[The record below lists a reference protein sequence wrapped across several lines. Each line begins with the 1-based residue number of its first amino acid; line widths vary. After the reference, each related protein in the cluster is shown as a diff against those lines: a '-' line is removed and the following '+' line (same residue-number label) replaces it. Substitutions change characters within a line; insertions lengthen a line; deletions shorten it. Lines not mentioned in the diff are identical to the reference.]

1 MAQSGNSNTTL
12 QVQMFLDEWQYAVI
26 HGGVASLW
34 DREQVVEM
42 ALRLLEM
49 HGVSFG
55 EGEIEQMLGLE
66 EAVLC
71 ERIVERMSQQCRDTF
86 EHFALQL
93 QLIVSTATRVRRG
106 LDDKCEGEVCGA
118 FNTEDVSGIAM
129 QIMKQS
135 VVEAGFEAA
144 ELRKRRES
152 WGKSTELR
160 MQRLAQ
166 CSEEAQHAQQQLT
179 AIEAQLASFG
189 GSQNSKS
196 KKVLMGVAANQ
207 DKALKQTIF
216 ASWNGHFMKYKSEK
230 AIHDKFRMQIE
241 NAERKLMEYRQHQLN
256 NVRNVLM
263 RKASEGDE
271 GLKHLVIEAWKKDME
286 ESKSEGTSAE
296 MLKQAQA
303 KLASYKS
310 SQADNTKKVMMR
322 MNAGSDAS
330 LVSLVW
336 QNWCQFIAEYRKDKD
351 FEDQVKHAERELH
364 SFMQKK
370 SEEARG
376 VLDRMSS
383 GSDAG
388 LLKSILSNWIQ
399 FHVEDRKARE
409 MEELVASGSVKLGSL
424 NQKQRGAANGRVTRT
439 NRQVELNTMAIVF
452 DNWCLDLRVRE
463 VLKYYQS
470 KLDGKKH
477 QLQTVQHMFQKFAQ
491 TLEKGITE
499 TPRSDA
505 KYTKQKSQKEAPV
518 SLPPIQQSNPVA

>member
-1 MAQSGNSNTTL
+1 MASANSNITL
-12 QVQMFLDEWQYAVI
+12 QIQMFLDEWQYAVI
-26 HGGVASLW
+26 HSGVASAW
-34 DREQVVEM
+34 DREQVIEM
-42 ALRLLEM
+42 ALRLLET
-49 HGVSFG
+49 HGVPFAQG
-55 EGEIEQMLGLE
+55 ETAQMCLLE
-66 EAVLC
+66 ESVLC
-71 ERIVERMSQQCRDTF
+71 QQIEERMSKQCRDTF

-106 LDDKCEGEVCGA
+106 LEDNSEEATSA
-118 FNTEDVSGIAM
+118 FDTEDVSGIAM

-135 VVEAGFEAA
+135 IVEAGFEAA
-144 ELRKRRES
+144 ELRKRHDS
-152 WGKSTELR
+152 WGKSTDARL
-160 MQRLAQ
+160 QRLAL
-166 CSEEAQHAQQQLT
+166 CAEESQYAAQQL
-179 AIEAQLASFG
+179 AVIESQMSQFG
-189 GSQNSKS
+189 GNQNSKS

-207 DKALKQTIF
+207 DKALKQSVF
-216 ASWNGHFMKYKSEK
+216 ASWNGYFIKFKSEK
-230 AIHDKFRMQIE
+230 AIHDKFKTQIE
-241 NAERKLMEYRQHQLN
+241 NAERKLLEYRQHQLN

-271 GLKHLVIEAWKKDME
+271 GLMCLIIEAWKKDME
-286 ESKSEGTSAE
+286 ESKSEGTNAA

-303 KLASYKS
+303 KLAGYKS

-322 MNAGSDAS
+322 MNAGNDSS

-336 QNWCQFIAEYRKDKD
+336 QNWCQFIAEYRKDKE
-351 FEDQVKHAERELH
+351 FEDQVKHAERELQ
-364 SFMQKK
+364 SFLQKK

-399 FHVEDRKARE
+399 FHIEDKKGRE
-409 MEELVASGSVKLGSL
+409 MEELVASGGAKLGSL

-439 NRQVELNTMAIVF
+439 NRQVELNTMAIIF
-452 DNWCLDLRVRE
+452 DNWTLDLRVHE
-463 VLKYYQS
+463 VMKYYQS

-505 KYTKQKSQKEAPV
+505 KYTKQKSHKEAPV
-518 SLPPIQQSNPVA
+518 SLPPISQTNPIA